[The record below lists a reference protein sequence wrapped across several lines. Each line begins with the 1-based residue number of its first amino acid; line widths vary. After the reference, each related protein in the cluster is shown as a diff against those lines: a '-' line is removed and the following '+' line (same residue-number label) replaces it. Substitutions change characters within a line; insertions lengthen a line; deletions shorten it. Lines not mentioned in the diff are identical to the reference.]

1 MNGVFSMLGAVL
13 IGVIVIKAFAIGAIG
28 IDLKLL
34 SQILDRGVTGV
45 TTFGSGVDL
54 CDNGACIEPEF
65 RSLPQPQV
73 SPAADRR
80 EEPI

>member
-1 MNGVFSMLGAVL
+1 MNGIFSMLGAVL

-54 CDNGACIEPEF
+54 CDSGACIEPEF

-73 SPAADRR
+73 SPASDRR
-80 EEPI
+80 DEPI

>member
-1 MNGVFSMLGAVL
+1 MNGLFSMLGAVL

-73 SPAADRR
+73 SPAADRN

>member
-1 MNGVFSMLGAVL
+1 MNGIFSMLGAVL

-45 TTFGSGVDL
+45 TTFGSGVGL
-54 CDNGACIEPEF
+54 CDNGACIEPEL

-73 SPAADRR
+73 SPVTDQS

>member
-1 MNGVFSMLGAVL
+1 MNGLFSMLGAVL